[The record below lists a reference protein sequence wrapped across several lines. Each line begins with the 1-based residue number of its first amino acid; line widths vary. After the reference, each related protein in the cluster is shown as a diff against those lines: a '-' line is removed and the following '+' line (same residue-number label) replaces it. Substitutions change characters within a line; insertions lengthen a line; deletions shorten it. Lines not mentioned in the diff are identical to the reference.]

1 MPAVRV
7 RVHLP
12 AEELLRWYAG
22 AVSEVQAR
30 ADDGRTVRF
39 PARLLQP
46 WVTRD
51 GVAGHFEIQYDGAG
65 RFTGIRRL
73 DA

>member
-7 RVHLP
+7 RVRLP
-12 AEELLRWYAG
+12 ADELLRWYAG
-22 AVSEVQAR
+22 AASEVQAR
-30 ADDGRTVRF
+30 ADDGRSVRF
-39 PARLLQP
+39 PMRLLQP
-46 WVTRD
+46 WVTHD
-51 GVAGHFEIQYDGAG
+51 GIAGHFEIHYDATG